1 VAPTGSDAKQ
11 LRGLLA
17 SQMHEATADA
27 LRTQG
32 EVSSERLD
40 SLGRLARLVEMV
52 DATSP
57 AFHTRWSVRLVAL
70 VTLVLASLLLFA
82 RVPSTQIALELK
94 VSELSFVVP
103 TAQPITEE
111 LAVTTLGVAGLR
123 SVVVPGAS
131 GGPGRTDNATDL
143 YLTTASSAGR
153 GTASLSPI
161 TLQAGSRVTL
171 RKLDGRN
178 HYQLAVLGAGSEL
191 GVSVNGPVRIVVPRE
206 VNEVR
211 TFSFPRRIGVEPDAR
226 QVAFEIVTADTADA
240 PSALLSPLPVD
251 SLFLFRVDR
260 FDLAA
265 QTLVREVSTIDSG
278 VVYFESIDG
287 SARPLRAGEGLH
299 FTASR
304 GEISGWRVADDG
316 LLVRFEGRVRG
327 MSAGSGGIRRSL
339 MPTVLDWLR
348 AQHGLSL
355 LWGSTAYVVGLF
367 ITVLGWWKQQR

>member
-1 VAPTGSDAKQ
+1 
-11 LRGLLA
+11 
-17 SQMHEATADA
+17 
-27 LRTQG
+27 
-32 EVSSERLD
+32 
-40 SLGRLARLVEMV
+40 
-52 DATSP
+52 
-57 AFHTRWSVRLVAL
+57 
-70 VTLVLASLLLFA
+70 
-82 RVPSTQIALELK
+82 
-94 VSELSFVVP
+94 
-103 TAQPITEE
+103 
-111 LAVTTLGVAGLR
+111 
-123 SVVVPGAS
+123 
-131 GGPGRTDNATDL
+131 
-143 YLTTASSAGR
+143 
-153 GTASLSPI
+153 
-161 TLQAGSRVTL
+161 
-171 RKLDGRN
+171 
-178 HYQLAVLGAGSEL
+178 
-191 GVSVNGPVRIVVPRE
+191 
-206 VNEVR
+206 
-211 TFSFPRRIGVEPDAR
+211 
-226 QVAFEIVTADTADA
+226 VAFEIVTADTADA

-316 LLVRFEGRVRG
+316 LLLRFVGRVRG